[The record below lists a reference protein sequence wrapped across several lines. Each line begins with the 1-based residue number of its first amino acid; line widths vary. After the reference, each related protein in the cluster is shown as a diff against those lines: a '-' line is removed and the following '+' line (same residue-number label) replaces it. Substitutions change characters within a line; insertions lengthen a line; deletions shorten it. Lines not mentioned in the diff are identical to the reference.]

1 MAHAPAIQHQHSEA
15 IAVSHLSKDFGEV
28 RALSDVSLSV
38 PAGQIAV
45 LLGLSGSGKSTL
57 LRHFNQ
63 LELPSAGEVRVLGER
78 VDALRGKELRRL
90 RSRVGVIFQQ
100 FELVPSLSVM
110 ENVLTGALSR
120 LTGPRLGLV
129 SYPKALRAKALDH
142 LERVGLGGK
151 AFQRADTLSGG
162 QQQRV
167 AIARALMQDPE
178 ILLADEPVASLDP
191 ESSQQVMN
199 LIREIGMERSLTVV
213 CSLHQVELALSWG
226 DRIIGLRAGSLVLD
240 TPTEGLGKDQVMEIY
255 GQVATSTAEIRA
267 VQDELAEAAEQLSAA
282 SPDAV
287 RGRNLRG

>member
-1 MAHAPAIQHQHSEA
+1 MAKLSAHQQHSDA
-15 IAVSHLSKDFGEV
+15 IAVSHLSKAFGDV
-28 RALSDVSLSV
+28 QALSDVSLTV

-57 LRHFNQ
+57 LRHLNQ
-63 LELPSAGEVRVLGER
+63 LEQPSSGEVRVLGER
-78 VDALRGKELRRL
+78 VDTLRGKELRKL

-120 LTGPRLGLV
+120 LRGPRLGLI
-129 SYPKALRAKALDH
+129 SYPRALRAKALDH
-142 LERVGLGGK
+142 LDRVGLGGK

-240 TPTEGLGKDQVMEIY
+240 TSTEGLGKDQVMEIY
-255 GQVATSTAEIRA
+255 GQVATSTAEIAA
-267 VQDELAEAAEQLSAA
+267 VQGELAEAAEQLSLGLSGVAA
-282 SPDAV
+282 
-287 RGRNLRG
+287 RGQILRG